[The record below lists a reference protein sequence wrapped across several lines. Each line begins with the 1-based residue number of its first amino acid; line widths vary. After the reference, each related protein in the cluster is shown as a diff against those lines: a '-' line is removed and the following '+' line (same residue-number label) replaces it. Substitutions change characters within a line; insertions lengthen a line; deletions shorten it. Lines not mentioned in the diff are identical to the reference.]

1 MRDAARMVGV
11 VKNKANYETVAIA
24 LRHLSARTIFHRTLL
39 HFNDPEKE
47 DQQVETSLSALK
59 RSEKNCTTDG
69 GLNGNWLHN
78 NLPFSHSAKKPEL
91 KTAIQVQKELLLLL
105 MS

>member
-59 RSEKNCTTDG
+59 RSEKIVPLT
-69 GLNGNWLHN
+69 
-78 NLPFSHSAKKPEL
+78 E
-91 KTAIQVQKELLLLL
+91 V
-105 MS
+105 

>member
-1 MRDAARMVGV
+1 MVGV

-24 LRHLSARTIFHRTLL
+24 LRHLSTRTIFHRTLL

-59 RSEKNCTTDG
+59 RSEKIVPLT
-69 GLNGNWLHN
+69 
-78 NLPFSHSAKKPEL
+78 E
-91 KTAIQVQKELLLLL
+91 V
-105 MS
+105 